1 MTLAL
6 AGEAFWLELKGEGQ
20 EQRGR
25 RPVIVVQDDA
35 GAPLSTRLCV
45 PTSTNAAPSHWRV
58 RVELEDRETLA
69 MVDQLRVVS
78 LHRLASPAGRISA
91 GELMA
96 IRNAA
101 WSLLGF
107 LG

>member
-1 MTLAL
+1 VAF
-6 AGEAFWLELKGEGQ
+6 AGEAFWLELKGDGQ

-25 RPVIVVQDDA
+25 RPMIVVQDDA
-35 GAPLSTRLCV
+35 GALLSTRLCV
-45 PTSTNAAPSHWRV
+45 PTSTNAGPSSWRV
-58 RVELEDRETLA
+58 PVELDGRETLA

-78 LHRLASPAGRISA
+78 LHRLASPAGRISV
-91 GELMA
+91 GELME